1 MICQAKSMNNF
12 LLDVFISQAF
22 LSNACQT
29 LPLYGCSKVT
39 CSYTFALSQH
49 HQEQVA
55 GRTYV
60 ILCVVD
66 PSRGVGTG
74 PAGPA
79 TARPKFIEPTIKN
92 ILYLYL

>member
-66 PSRGVGTG
+66 PSVCGGAQHIGCHLTYTLV
-74 PAGPA
+74 
-79 TARPKFIEPTIKN
+79 
-92 ILYLYL
+92 